1 MKGWHFDLFSFL
13 IGVITTAFFFWMGYL
28 NRNKLPEVR
37 ESIRRFLQAILPM
50 RSNLE
55 IHFRKDVI
63 HFAQK
68 SHLLSRSFAL
78 DKLLI
83 PARVIPVLPPWHT
96 KNELPFDDITNEA
109 IPTILDDPLLS
120 STYRK
125 KLFSLLEILENGN
138 SRLIVMGELGSG
150 KTTALLE
157 TALKLARYDHDFEN
171 LLPCLPLYL
180 HASDLLR
187 AIDQKQDILI
197 PLVEATKEHYSSS
210 VRRSLLR
217 FIRKSIHD
225 NRLLILID
233 GLDEVTPNE
242 VDCVSDYLKILL
254 NHYPNL
260 RMVVTASPNYLSDF
274 VRMDFSPLLLCLWD
288 KHEAQAFSQKWREA
302 WQKAQLVKTDET
314 ILWTAWADQETHS
327 LTPLEWTLFLLL
339 LFSEYPSPS
348 YPMAIYESS
357 LTFTKLDP
365 DLKQGIAN
373 WAYQV
378 ITKKLQ
384 NEPLPSPPAALDK
397 LASNGI
403 FASTSAQRVDFT
415 NPLFLSFF
423 ASFALSD
430 QENEIN
436 NLLQSKWEVAIKAV
450 LIAQSKIVKHPLY
463 SNNSPD
469 ADEYAL
475 YLTKLLLFLPPSSKE
490 TTQILR
496 TVVIF
501 ILKDQKPDYLRAKLL
516 SAIFRHTSEDRLQ
529 FIRFLL
535 QSKEPFLRQLGAL
548 GFGLTKNVSDL
559 KLLTTLL
566 EDSNPTCYQ
575 AACLALVNIGTAP
588 ATDAVIAALI
598 HGHERLKDAAAQAL
612 ANDPKIGHGILKEA
626 AQHEDP
632 RVRRASITGLL
643 RIKAP
648 WAKQIIQNM
657 ALQEELWLIKD
668 LAANAVASLEIP
680 NPLIPQK
687 RPDTAELPWL
697 IHFAGQKGI
706 GLSPGK
712 SNQDVLFM
720 ALEEGDPETQQ
731 AVLDFFL
738 FNPVQLA
745 KPLILNLLTAS
756 SQELRS
762 SAYRTLWSFSV
773 CREAA

>member
-37 ESIRRFLQAILPM
+37 ESIHRFLQAILPM
-50 RSNLE
+50 RSNVELQ
-55 IHFRKDVI
+55 FRKDVI

-68 SHLLSRSFAL
+68 SHLLSRLFAL
-78 DKLLI
+78 DEILI
-83 PARVIPVLPPWHT
+83 PARVIPVLPPWNT
-96 KNELPFDDITNEA
+96 KNELPFEDITNEA
-109 IPTILDDPLLS
+109 IPTILEDPLLP

-125 KLFSLLEILENGN
+125 KSFSLLEILANGN

-157 TALKLARYDHDFEN
+157 TALKLARYDHDFET

-187 AIDQKQDILI
+187 AIAQKQDLLI

-217 FIRKSIHD
+217 FIRKFIHD
-225 NRLLILID
+225 HQLVILID
-233 GLDEVTPNE
+233 GLDEVTPRE
-242 VDCVSDYLKILL
+242 VDSISDYLKILL

-260 RMVVTASPNYLSDF
+260 RMVVTASPNYFSDF
-274 VRMDFSPLLLCLWD
+274 VTMDFSPLLLCLWD

-302 WQKAQLVKTDET
+302 WQKAQLVKTDES
-314 ILWTAWADQETHS
+314 ILWTTWADQETHS

-339 LFSEYPSPS
+339 LFSDYPTPS

-357 LTFTKLDP
+357 LTFSKLDP
-365 DLKQGIAN
+365 DSKQGIAN

-397 LASNGI
+397 LASSGF
-403 FASTSAQRVDFT
+403 FASTSAQQIDFT

-430 QENEIN
+430 QESETD
-436 NLLQSKWEVAIKAV
+436 NLLQSKWEIAIKAAF
-450 LIAQSKIVKHPLY
+450 LAQSKLVNHILPL
-463 SNNSPD
+463 NSPD

-496 TVVIF
+496 TVANF

-516 SAIFRHTSEDRLQ
+516 SAIFRHASEDRLQ

-548 GFGLTKNVSDL
+548 GYGLANNISDL
-559 KLLTTLL
+559 KLLINLL
-566 EDSNPTCYQ
+566 EDPNPPCYQ
-575 AACLALVNIGTAP
+575 AACLALVNIGTAT
-588 ATDAVIAALI
+588 AIDAVIAALI

-643 RIKAP
+643 RINAS

-657 ALQEELWLIKD
+657 ALEEELWLIKD
-668 LAANAVASLEIP
+668 LAANAIASLEIP

-731 AVLDFFL
+731 AALDFFL

-756 SQELRS
+756 SQDLRS

-773 CREAA
+773 CREGS